1 MNATEKIFVAR
12 WWSKSA
18 VTHMED
24 ITLNPTEF
32 NCLLVSS
39 NDAIDIQFWSIAQLL
54 EIMNEHKHRND

>member
-1 MNATEKIFVAR
+1 MKATEKIFVAR

-18 VTHMED
+18 VAYMED
-24 ITLNPTEF
+24 ITMNPAEF

-54 EIMNEHKHRND
+54 EIMDEHDPRND